1 MLFLHRGCFAEAM
14 AYPNPL
20 RSPYAP
26 SVQAAYKSACIVLAD
41 TQEHYAKNPM
51 LLSRVWRIWS
61 NAFSAAV
68 RYCSS
73 KTLNI
78 APDCGTVGRGWY
90 RRPQR
95 GPTLG
100 HARPL

>member
-68 RYCSS
+68 RYYSS
-73 KTLNI
+73 KSLNI
-78 APDCGTVGRGWY
+78 APDCGT
-90 RRPQR
+90 
-95 GPTLG
+95 
-100 HARPL
+100 